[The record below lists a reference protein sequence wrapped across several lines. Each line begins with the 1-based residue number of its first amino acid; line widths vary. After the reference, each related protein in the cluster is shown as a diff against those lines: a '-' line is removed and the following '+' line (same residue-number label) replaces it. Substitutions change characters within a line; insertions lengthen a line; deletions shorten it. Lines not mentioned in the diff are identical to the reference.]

1 MGGWEFIE
9 DGHVTYPRGFQA
21 AGVACGI
28 RPMGKPDLALIVS
41 DRPAVADA
49 VFTQNVFAAAPV
61 QVSRRHVRRSPFLQA
76 IVANSGIANAGT
88 GREGLRDAQTMAEW
102 TRQALGLERRETIV
116 VASTGLIGPRLPM
129 AKIRRGIAKAVQ
141 ALSPHGG
148 MDAAQAIR
156 TTDRFPKVAG
166 ARLGVGGVEVRI
178 GGIAKGAGMICPNMA
193 TMLAFLTTDAVIER
207 EALAVAFRQ
216 AVETTFNRITVD
228 GDTSTNDMVV
238 VLANGMSGHEEM
250 RLHTPAWV
258 TFAEALRAVCQHL
271 AEAIVRDGEGAS
283 RVLRIHVEGARSLEE
298 ARRLAYRVAHSPL
311 VKTALAGG
319 DPNVGRILAALGSAG
334 VRFRPTEAE
343 VWVGPYR
350 VYAKGRLGSDPDE
363 RLKGLFRQA
372 TVDVRVRLR
381 RGSACT
387 TVLTSDL
394 TEDYIRLNARY
405 RT

>member
-1 MGGWEFIE
+1 MTTWEIVE
-9 DGHVTYPRGFQA
+9 DGHVTYPQGFRA

-28 RPMGKPDLALIVS
+28 RPLGKPDLALIVS

-49 VFTQNVFAAAPV
+49 VFTRNVFAAAPV

-88 GREGLRDAQTMAEW
+88 GRAGLRDAQTMAEW
-102 TRQALGLERRETIV
+102 TRRALGLERREAVV
-116 VASTGLIGPRLPM
+116 VASTGVIGPRLPM
-129 AKIRRGIAKAVQ
+129 AKVYRGIIRAVQ
-141 ALSPHGG
+141 ALSPQGG
-148 MDAAQAIR
+148 MDAARAIL

-166 ARLGVGGVEVRI
+166 ARLWVDGTEVRI

-193 TMLAFLTTDAVIER
+193 TMLAFLTTDAVIGR

-216 AVETTFNRITVD
+216 AVEATFNRITVD

-238 VLANGMSGHEEM
+238 ILANGASGSGEV
-250 RLHTPAWV
+250 RWCTSAW
-258 TFAEALRAVCQHL
+258 TAFAEALGAVCQRL

-283 RVLRIHVEGARSLEE
+283 RVLRVHVEGARSLEE

-334 VRFRPTEAE
+334 VRFRPAEVE

-350 VYAKGRLGSDPDE
+350 VYGDGQLRLSSDGRLK
-363 RLKGLFRQA
+363 RLFRQA
-372 TVDVRVRLR
+372 TVDIQIRLR
-381 RGSACT
+381 RGSAST

-394 TEDYIRLNARY
+394 TEDYVRLNARY
-405 RT
+405 RS

>member
-1 MGGWEFIE
+1 MKAWEFVE
-9 DGHVTYPRGFQA
+9 GGHVTYPRGFRA

-28 RPMGKPDLALIVS
+28 RPLGKPDLALIVS

-49 VFTQNVFAAAPV
+49 VFTRNVFAAAPV
-61 QVSRRHVRRSPFLQA
+61 RVSRQHVRRSPFLQA
-76 IVANSGIANAGT
+76 IVANSGIANAAT
-88 GREGLRDAQTMAEW
+88 GPEGLRDAQTMAEW
-102 TRQALGLERRETIV
+102 TRQALGLERREAVV
-116 VASTGLIGPRLPM
+116 VASTGVIGPRLPM
-129 AKIRRGIAKAVQ
+129 AKVRRGIAKAVQ
-141 ALSPHGG
+141 ALSARGG
-148 MDAAQAIR
+148 MDAARAIL

-166 ARLGVGGVEVRI
+166 ARLWVDGTEVRI
-178 GGIAKGAGMICPNMA
+178 GAIAKGAGMICPNMA
-193 TMLAFLTTDAVIER
+193 TMLAFLTTDAVIDR
-207 EALAVAFRQ
+207 EALAAAFRQ

-238 VLANGMSGHEEM
+238 VLANGTAGHDEIP
-250 RLHTPAWV
+250 LHTPAW
-258 TFAEALRAVCQHL
+258 TAFAEALRAVCQKL

-283 RVLRIHVEGARSLEE
+283 RLLRIHVEGARSPEE

-334 VRFRPTEAE
+334 VRFRAAEAE

-350 VYAKGRLGSDPDE
+350 VYADGQLWANPDGRLK
-363 RLKGLFRQA
+363 RLFRQA
-372 TVDVRVRLR
+372 TVDVRVRLW

-394 TEDYIRLNARY
+394 TEGYVRLNARY
-405 RT
+405 RS